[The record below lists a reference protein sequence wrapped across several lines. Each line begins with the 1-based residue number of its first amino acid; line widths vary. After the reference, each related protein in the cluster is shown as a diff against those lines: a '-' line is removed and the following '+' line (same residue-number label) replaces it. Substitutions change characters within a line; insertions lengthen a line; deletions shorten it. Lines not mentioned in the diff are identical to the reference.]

1 MNAIPPAESR
11 WRRFLL
17 YHLPA
22 LLYAGGIIFVS
33 SLRNLRPPDIDIPQ
47 LDKVIHFSEYAIFAL
62 LIFRSFYHSGREPN
76 LRRSLFLSALFV
88 SFFALLDETYQHFV
102 PGRHSDWRDFAVDIL
117 GAVIVLS
124 LLGLYRNRKK
134 RKSY

>member
-1 MNAIPPAESR
+1 MNLSSPAPDR

-22 LLYAGGIIFVS
+22 LAYAGGIIVLS

-62 LIFRSFYHSGREPN
+62 LIFRSFYHLGRDPN
-76 LRRSLFLSALFV
+76 LRRSLLLSALFV
-88 SFFALLDETYQHFV
+88 SIFALFDETYQRFV

-117 GAVIVLS
+117 GAVIILS
-124 LLGLYRNRKK
+124 LLGLYRGWKK
-134 RKSY
+134 RRSY